1 LLLLEHGHEPAGQ
14 VVTRILL
21 LRAAEHHGERI
32 ERHGARTATR
42 SSGARSDALDL
53 NLPRIWFGSDEAF
66 DQATAN
72 ARRSIA
78 FHEMKIV

>member
-53 NLPRIWFGSDEAF
+53 NLPRIWKCDEAF